1 MCVRMMGF
9 VLLFALA
16 ANAEAVTRLEEIPF
30 EKLQAQCCLK
40 KSSPIVPGFSIEKG
54 EKGRYVFQDCSS
66 FYSGDFLSF
75 ENSLKKDISGD
86 TSLDDVLK
94 LCLKDNLENAWS
106 VALIVSGDGDMPQ
119 ITSDLG
125 IRISVWKC
133 VEDKMVRLQVVNGK
147 GDKTA
152 QESPAEGDSGLS
164 LSSAPSSSGVD
175 PENTPLKRDGVWR
188 FNNLREK

>member
-1 MCVRMMGF
+1 MMCVRMMGF

-75 ENSLKKDISGD
+75 EKFLRVLFSMKRKQVGTILKGHYPTERWEK
-86 TSLDDVLK
+86 
-94 LCLKDNLENAWS
+94 S
-106 VALIVSGDGDMPQ
+106 VANAQILRTDRAESFNLDQVHILYSNLI
-119 ITSDLG
+119 
-125 IRISVWKC
+125 
-133 VEDKMVRLQVVNGK
+133 
-147 GDKTA
+147 
-152 QESPAEGDSGLS
+152 
-164 LSSAPSSSGVD
+164 
-175 PENTPLKRDGVWR
+175 
-188 FNNLREK
+188 